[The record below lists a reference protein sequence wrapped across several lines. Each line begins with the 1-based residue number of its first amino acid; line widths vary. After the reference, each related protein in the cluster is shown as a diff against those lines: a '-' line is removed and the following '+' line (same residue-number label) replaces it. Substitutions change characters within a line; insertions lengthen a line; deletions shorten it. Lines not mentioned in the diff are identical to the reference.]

1 MLVIFPKAHGDH
13 SPRFTDHLSRVEGTT
28 VRKLVLLTP
37 VTCFKHPPHTHRCYQ
52 GYWFCP
58 QSLVSPF
65 LQRKRRLL
73 EKNTPGRQALAKE
86 GAGGVEKASTGE
98 DRGSLEWGWRA
109 PVPGGAPSLSGQ
121 ELSSSTQIYMVYTHS
136 SNCLDKLENF
146 SHPK

>member
-1 MLVIFPKAHGDH
+1 MKWWVKNNQLLGNRMLVVFPKAHGDH

-37 VTCFKHPPHTHRCYQ
+37 VTCFKHPCCYQ
-52 GYWFCP
+52 RYWLCP
-58 QSLVSPF
+58 QSLVPPF

-109 PVPGGAPSLSGQ
+109 PLPGGAPSLSGQ
-121 ELSSSTQIYMVYTHS
+121 ELSSSTQIYGLHS
-136 SNCLDKLENF
+136 FKQLF
-146 SHPK
+146 G